1 VLGRAAFADGVGGT
15 PVALPGSVGGPRH
28 SAPMVA
34 TDVVVVLAVLALGV
48 LAGVVAG
55 RAHARGQAAAQ
66 LSAVTARLEAEQAA
80 SQQRVQA
87 ERESS
92 ERRLTDLRSSQADLE
107 TRLAALSQQA
117 LAQTSEQLLT
127 VAAERFGAQR
137 EAAEHDLQARQQ
149 AIEALVAPLQQSLL
163 RVQDQVSA
171 VERQRTDAY
180 AALREQVTGMKET
193 SELLRVETR
202 QLVSALRAPQVR
214 GRWGEHQLRRVVEVA
229 GMVEHCDFSEQPTLT
244 GGDGQALRPDLVVH
258 LAGDRHVVVD
268 AKVSFAG
275 YLDAMEARDDATR
288 ADRLRAH
295 ARHVRTHIDAL
306 AGKQYWQHL
315 EPAPDFVVM
324 FVPAEVF
331 LNAALEEEPSLLE
344 YAFERNVVVATP
356 ATLVALLRTVAYTWR
371 QEALAANARE
381 VYALGR
387 ELHARLSTMGGHMST
402 LGKEL
407 AGAVHAYNKTVAS
420 LETRVLVQARRFSD
434 LQVADAELASPAQV
448 EVAPRA
454 VQAEELVAW
463 DNDSLVLLG
472 DDRRRAAGQDEQ
484 AAGDVA

>member
-1 VLGRAAFADGVGGT
+1 MD
-15 PVALPGSVGGPRH
+15 
-28 SAPMVA
+28 A
-34 TDVVVVLAVLALGV
+34 TDVVMVLLVLVVGV
-48 LAGVVAG
+48 LAGVVLG
-55 RAHARGQAAAQ
+55 RALARGHAAAQ
-66 LSAVTARLEAEQAA
+66 LSAATARLEAERAA
-80 SQQRVQA
+80 AQQRVQV
-87 ERESS
+87 EREAS
-92 ERRLTDLRSSQADLE
+92 EQRLADLRAAQADLE
-107 TRLAALSQQA
+107 TRLSALSQQA
-117 LAQTSEQLLT
+117 LAQSSEQLLAL
-127 VAAERFGAQR
+127 AAERFGAQR
-137 EAAEHDLQARQQ
+137 EAAQHDLVERQK
-149 AIEALVAPLQQSLL
+149 AIETLVGPLQQSLQ
-163 RVQDQVSA
+163 RVQDQISF

-193 SELLRVETR
+193 SELLRTETR
-202 QLVSALRAPQVR
+202 QLVTALRAPQVR

-229 GMVEHCDFSEQPTLT
+229 GMVEHCDFTEQQTVT
-244 GGDGQALRPDLVVH
+244 DGQGQALRPDLVVH

-275 YLDAMEARDDATR
+275 YLDAMEARDDAVR
-288 ADRLRAH
+288 AERLKAH

-306 AGKQYWQHL
+306 AGKQYWAHL
-315 EPAPDFVVM
+315 EPTPDFVVM

-407 AGAVHAYNKTVAS
+407 ASAVTAYNKTVSS
-420 LETRVLVQARRFSD
+420 LESRVLVQARRFTA
-434 LQVADAELASPAQV
+434 LKVADTELVGPDQVELTPRTVQAAELV
-448 EVAPRA
+448 T
-454 VQAEELVAW
+454 W

-472 DDRRRAAGQDEQ
+472 DDRRRSSAA